1 MYKSD
6 LSGKICLITGASSGI
21 GYESAI
27 AFAKAKLRLILC
39 ARREERLNELAN
51 KLRKEYQAEVITL
64 VLDVAKSNEVV
75 EKLKSL
81 PTDWQEID
89 ILLNNAGMARTKD
102 TLHEGNPADWD
113 EMIDTNIKGV
123 LSVSRMIIP
132 GMMERQKGHVINIGS
147 VSGEEVYPGGGVY
160 CATKHALRAIT
171 KGFRM
176 ELLGKNIRVTSIN
189 PGAVETEFSL
199 VRYRGDTEKA
209 AAVYQGMTPLS
220 PKDIADAVL
229 YAATC
234 PAHVNIAE
242 IKIMPTD
249 QASVGMTHR
258 KKE

>member
-1 MYKSD
+1 MYQSD

-27 AFAKAKLRLILC
+27 AFAKTKAKLILC
-39 ARREERLNELAN
+39 ARREERLNELAS
-51 KLRKEYQAEVITL
+51 KLQKEYQADVFIL
-64 VLDVAKSNEVV
+64 VLDVSKSDDVL
-75 EKLKSL
+75 EKLKNL
-81 PTDWQEID
+81 PKDWQEID

-123 LSVSRMIIP
+123 LLVSRAIIP
-132 GMMERQKGHVINIGS
+132 GMVERQRGHVINVGS

-171 KGFRM
+171 KGFCM

-199 VRYRGDTEKA
+199 MRYRGDIEKA

-220 PKDIADAVL
+220 PKDIAEAIL

-258 KKE
+258 KRN